1 VSNRV
6 VRFYD
11 LRILRNDELHGQEV
25 EPGFWRQLAEIVNDR
40 APEKREEVI
49 RGRRIFGEH
58 RVSVQPARPYFYI
71 GRVRNRAEWP
81 DTLLD
86 DGSGVVGRLEPSQQG
101 AVLLEPS
108 YVVPFGDRNRVAIM
122 SMSRTA
128 PSMAA
133 LEEWITA
140 QSEMHLRDLQ
150 ISLIP
155 ILNSRVME
163 RLSRARGATSLTVVV
178 EPMRT
183 IPDGG
188 GQIGHAARA
197 ARQVS
202 TETDLTLKWS
212 LGNRKGKLDTTS
224 GLLDAARWIDDSW
237 AKSAEVSLDITDDAG
252 DAHREHYNLIKHRF
266 TIRAQFDAPDDQ
278 HCSESSVI
286 GGITDAI
293 DEFSRQMR

>member
-1 VSNRV
+1 V

-11 LRILRNDELHGQEV
+11 LRILRNDEVHGQEV
-25 EPGFWRQLAEIVNDR
+25 EPGFWRQLAENINDR
-40 APEKREEVI
+40 EPEQREQLV
-49 RGRRIFGEH
+49 RGHRIFGEH

-71 GRVRNRAEWP
+71 GRVRNRSEWP

-122 SMSRTA
+122 SMSRTS

-133 LEEWITA
+133 LEEWLTV
-140 QSEMHLRDLQ
+140 QSEMELKDLQ

-155 ILNSRVME
+155 ILNSHVME

-178 EPMRT
+178 EPMKT
-183 IPDGG
+183 VPEGG

-212 LGNRKGKLDTTS
+212 LANRKGKLDTTS
-224 GLLDAARWIDDSW
+224 GLLEAARWVEDSW
-237 AKSAEVSLDITDDAG
+237 AKSAEVSLDVIDDAG
-252 DAHREHYNLIKHRF
+252 ECHREHYNLIKHRF

-278 HCSESSVI
+278 HRSESSVI
-286 GGITDAI
+286 GGITKAI
-293 DEFSRQMR
+293 DDFSQQMR

>member
-1 VSNRV
+1 VSSRV

-11 LRILRNDELHGQEV
+11 LRILRNDALRGQEV
-25 EPGFWRQLAEIVNDR
+25 EPGFWRQLADTVNDR
-40 APEKREEVI
+40 EPEQREEVI

-122 SMSRTA
+122 SMSQTS

-133 LEEWITA
+133 LEEWLTV
-140 QSEMHLRDLQ
+140 QSEMHLKDLQ

-155 ILNSRVME
+155 ILNRHVME
-163 RLSRARGATSLTVVV
+163 RLSQSRGATSLTVVV
-178 EPMRT
+178 EPMKT

-188 GQIGHAARA
+188 GQIGQAARA
-197 ARQVS
+197 AREVS
-202 TETDLTLKWS
+202 AETDLTLKWS
-212 LGNRKGKLDTTS
+212 LANRKGKPSTTS
-224 GLLDAARWIDDSW
+224 DLLEAARWIDDSW
-237 AKSAEVSLDITDDAG
+237 AKSAEVSLEVPDDAG
-252 DAHREHYNLIKHRF
+252 DFHREHYNLIKHRC
-266 TIRAQFDAPDDQ
+266 TIRTQFEAPDDQ
-278 HCSESSVI
+278 HYSEASVI

-293 DEFSRQMR
+293 EEFSRQVR